1 MSQNPFR
8 IRVILF
14 LSTSFGI
21 ETGKYVHTLRP
32 TSYLENRTR
41 FQTQMGKVYTC
52 FQTKRAQNSF
62 LWGGTY
68 IYGLYKGVPS
78 PPPPLP
84 QALFS
89 LQITEE

>member
-32 TSYLENRTR
+32 YELPREPYPIPNPNGQS
-41 FQTQMGKVYTC
+41 
-52 FQTKRAQNSF
+52 
-62 LWGGTY
+62 
-68 IYGLYKGVPS
+68 LY
-78 PPPPLP
+78 
-84 QALFS
+84 LFS
-89 LQITEE
+89 DQNGAKTLSFGAAHT

>member
-32 TSYLENRTR
+32 TSYLENCTR

-52 FQTKRAQNSF
+52 FQTKRAQKPF
-62 LWGGTY
+62 PLGRY
-68 IYGLYKGVPS
+68 IHIWL
-78 PPPPLP
+78 
-84 QALFS
+84 
-89 LQITEE
+89 I